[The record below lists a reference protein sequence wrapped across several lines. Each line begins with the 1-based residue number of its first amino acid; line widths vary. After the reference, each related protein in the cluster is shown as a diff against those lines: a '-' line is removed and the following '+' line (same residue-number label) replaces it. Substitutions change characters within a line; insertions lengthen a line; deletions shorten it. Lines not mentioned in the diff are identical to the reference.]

1 MPQQPNRNEEDLKR
15 VIAALLETEGRSDD
29 EVRTFQAK
37 AAKLMHKLGL
47 TREDIFAEKP
57 DMHTAEMQITRFDWI
72 VARYIG
78 SGISRLTG
86 TQEWYTILSTPTGKR
101 SDRKVFHFAGYR
113 SDVDQAIWL
122 FKHLI
127 EASQVGARG
136 ISVTSERNSYLVG
149 FASTVYRRLVELAT
163 ALEVHRTASC
173 EEDMAPTGNDNALV
187 LAKKEDTV
195 NAFIQKIVPGLRDGQ
210 SKGTTVKDYSAL
222 VAGQHDGK
230 SVSLGR
236 GVAQGAK
243 ALMSPGS

>member
-15 VIAALLETEGRSDD
+15 VIAALLATEGRSED

-57 DMHTAEMQITRFDWI
+57 DMHTAERQITRFDWI
-72 VARYIG
+72 VAQYIG

-86 TQEWYTILSTPTGKR
+86 TQEWYTILPTPTGKR

-136 ISVTSERNSYLVG
+136 ISATSERNSYLVG
-149 FASTVYRRLVELAT
+149 FAAAVYRRLIELVT
-163 ALEVHRTASC
+163 ALEGVQ
-173 EEDMAPTGNDNALV
+173 EDEACGSKDPHGNDNALV

-195 NAFIQKIVPGLRDGQ
+195 NAFLKKIAPGLRDGQ
-210 SKGTTVKDYSAL
+210 GKGTAVKDYSAL
-222 VAGQHDGK
+222 LAGQRDGK

-236 GVAQGAK
+236 GAAQGAK

>member
-15 VIAALLETEGRSDD
+15 VIAALLETEGRSED

-72 VARYIG
+72 VAQYIG

-127 EASQVGARG
+127 EASQAGARG
-136 ISVTSERNSYLVG
+136 ISATSERNSYLVG
-149 FASTVYRRLVELAT
+149 FASTVYRRLTELAI
-163 ALEVHRTASC
+163 ALEGVQ
-173 EEDMAPTGNDNALV
+173 EDMAPTGNDNALV
-187 LAKKEDTV
+187 LTKKEDTV
-195 NAFIQKIVPGLRDGQ
+195 NAFLKKIAPGLRDGQ
-210 SKGTTVKDYSAL
+210 GKGTAVKDYSAM
-222 VAGQHDGK
+222 VVGQRDGK

>member
-1 MPQQPNRNEEDLKR
+1 MAHNEDDLKKI
-15 VIAALLETEGRSDD
+15 IAALLETEGRSED

-57 DMHTAEMQITRFDWI
+57 DMHTAEMHITRFDWI
-72 VARYIG
+72 VAQYIG

-86 TQEWYTILSTPTGKR
+86 TQEWYAILPTPTGKR

-127 EASQVGARG
+127 EASQAGARG
-136 ISVTSERNSYLVG
+136 ISATSERNSYLVG
-149 FASTVYRRLVELAT
+149 FATTVYRRLVELAT
-163 ALEVHRTASC
+163 ALEGVQ
-173 EEDMAPTGNDNALV
+173 EDMAPTGNDNALV

-195 NAFIQKIVPGLRDGQ
+195 KAFLQKIVPGLRDGQ
-210 SKGTTVKDYSAL
+210 GKGTAVKDYSAL
-222 VAGQHDGK
+222 LAGQRDGK

-243 ALMSPGS
+243 ALANHGS

>member
-1 MPQQPNRNEEDLKR
+1 MSRNEEDLKR

-57 DMHTAEMQITRFDWI
+57 DMHTAEMHITRFDWI
-72 VARYIG
+72 VAQYIG

-127 EASQVGARG
+127 EASQAGARG

-149 FASTVYRRLVELAT
+149 FAATVYRRLVELAV
-163 ALEVHRTASC
+163 ALDGVQ
-173 EEDMAPTGNDNALV
+173 EDEAPTGNDNALV

-195 NAFIQKIVPGLRDGQ
+195 KAFLQKIVPGLRDGQ
-210 SKGTTVKDYSAL
+210 GKGTAVKDFSAM
-222 VAGQHDGK
+222 VAGQRDGK

-243 ALMSPGS
+243 ALANHGS

>member
-1 MPQQPNRNEEDLKR
+1 MTRNEDDLKR

-57 DMHTAEMQITRFDWI
+57 DMHTAEMHITRFDWI
-72 VARYIG
+72 VAQYIG

-127 EASQVGARG
+127 EASQAGARG
-136 ISVTSERNSYLVG
+136 ISATSERNSYLVG
-149 FASTVYRRLVELAT
+149 FAATVYRRLVELAV
-163 ALEVHRTASC
+163 ALDGVQ
-173 EEDMAPTGNDNALV
+173 EDEAPTGNDNALV

-195 NAFIQKIVPGLRDGQ
+195 KAFLQKIVPGLRDGQ
-210 SKGTTVKDYSAL
+210 GKGTAVKDFSAM
-222 VAGQHDGK
+222 VAGQRDGK

-243 ALMSPGS
+243 ALANHGS

>member
-1 MPQQPNRNEEDLKR
+1 MTRNEDDLKR
-15 VIAALLETEGRSDD
+15 VIAALLETEGRSED

-47 TREDIFAEKP
+47 THEDIFAEKP

-72 VARYIG
+72 VAQYIG
-78 SGISRLTG
+78 FGISRLTG
-86 TQEWYTILSTPTGKR
+86 TQARYTILPTPTGKR
-101 SDRKVFHFAGYR
+101 SDRKMFHFAGYR

-127 EASQVGARG
+127 EASQNGARG

-149 FASTVYRRLVELAT
+149 FAATVYRRLMELAT
-163 ALEVHRTASC
+163 ALEGVQKAC
-173 EEDMAPTGNDNALV
+173 EPGGSHGNDNALM

-210 SKGTTVKDYSAL
+210 GKGTTVKDFNAMIT
-222 VAGQHDGK
+222 GQRDGK

-236 GVAQGAK
+236 GVAQGVK
-243 ALMSPGS
+243 ALTSH

>member
-1 MPQQPNRNEEDLKR
+1 MTGKISASRSEDDLKR
-15 VIAALLETEGRSDD
+15 VIAALLETEGRSED

-72 VARYIG
+72 VAQYIG

-127 EASQVGARG
+127 EASQTGARG
-136 ISVTSERNSYLVG
+136 MERPL
-149 FASTVYRRLVELAT
+149 T
-163 ALEVHRTASC
+163 AA
-173 EEDMAPTGNDNALV
+173 
-187 LAKKEDTV
+187 
-195 NAFIQKIVPGLRDGQ
+195 
-210 SKGTTVKDYSAL
+210 
-222 VAGQHDGK
+222 
-230 SVSLGR
+230 
-236 GVAQGAK
+236 
-243 ALMSPGS
+243 

>member
-15 VIAALLETEGRSDD
+15 VIAALLTTEGRSED

-72 VARYIG
+72 VAQYIG

-86 TQEWYTILSTPTGKR
+86 TQEWYTILPTPTGKR

-127 EASQVGARG
+127 EASQAGARG
-136 ISVTSERNSYLVG
+136 ISATSERNSYLVG

-163 ALEVHRTASC
+163 ALEGVQ
-173 EEDMAPTGNDNALV
+173 EDEAPTGNDNALV

-195 NAFIQKIVPGLRDGQ
+195 NAFLKKIAPGLRDGQ
-210 SKGTTVKDYSAL
+210 GKGTAVKDYSAL
-222 VAGQHDGK
+222 LAGQRDGK
-230 SVSLGR
+230 SVPLGH

>member
-1 MPQQPNRNEEDLKR
+1 MSRNEEDLKR
-15 VIAALLETEGRSDD
+15 IIAALLETEGRSED

-72 VARYIG
+72 VAQYIG
-78 SGISRLTG
+78 SGISHLTG
-86 TQEWYTILSTPTGKR
+86 TQNWYTILPTPTGKR
-101 SDRKVFHFAGYR
+101 SDRKLFHFAGYR

-127 EASQVGARG
+127 EASREGARG
-136 ISVTSERNSYLVG
+136 ISATSERNSYLVG
-149 FASTVYRRLVELAT
+149 FASTVYRRLRELAA
-163 ALEVHRTASC
+163 ALEGVQK
-173 EEDMAPTGNDNALV
+173 DMAPTGNDNALV

-195 NAFIQKIVPGLRDGQ
+195 KAYLKKIAPGLRDGQ
-210 SKGTTVKDYSAL
+210 GKGTAVKDYSAL
-222 VAGQHDGK
+222 MAGQRDGK

-236 GVAQGAK
+236 GVGQGAK
-243 ALMSPGS
+243 ALIKGPGS

>member
-1 MPQQPNRNEEDLKR
+1 MSQQPNRNEEDLKR
-15 VIAALLETEGRSDD
+15 VIAALLATEGRSED

-72 VARYIG
+72 VAQYIG

-127 EASQVGARG
+127 EASQAGARG
-136 ISVTSERNSYLVG
+136 ISATSERNSYLVG
-149 FASTVYRRLVELAT
+149 FASTVYRRLTELAI
-163 ALEVHRTASC
+163 ALEGVQ
-173 EEDMAPTGNDNALV
+173 EDMAPTGNDNALV

-195 NAFIQKIVPGLRDGQ
+195 NAFLKKIVPGLRDGQ

-222 VAGQHDGK
+222 VAGQRDGK

>member
-1 MPQQPNRNEEDLKR
+1 MSRNEEDLKR
-15 VIAALLETEGRSDD
+15 VIAALLETEGRSED

-72 VARYIG
+72 VAQYIG

-101 SDRKVFHFAGYR
+101 SDRKMFHFAGYR

-127 EASQVGARG
+127 EASQAGARG
-136 ISVTSERNSYLVG
+136 ISTSERNSYLVG

-163 ALEVHRTASC
+163 ALEGVQ
-173 EEDMAPTGNDNALV
+173 EDMAPTGNDNALV

-195 NAFIQKIVPGLRDGQ
+195 NAFLKKIVPGLRDGQ
-210 SKGTTVKDYSAL
+210 GKGTAVKDYSAL
-222 VAGQHDGK
+222 VAGQRAGK

-236 GVAQGAK
+236 GAAQGVK
-243 ALMSPGS
+243 ALAAQ